1 MSNNEI
7 SHYKN
12 ALIEQKFDFGDS
24 KIIRLSREINS
35 ADQYVYNYEGIIDPF
50 IIDQSKISES
60 KAIRRLLD
68 KTQVVFNPGSPHIRV
83 RASHTSEVNST
94 AKNISDILG
103 LNNNLVEAISLG
115 HDIGHAPAG
124 HLFEK
129 IAKEDLLLCSLKD
142 MEWV

>member
-94 AKNISDILG
+94 AK
-103 LNNNLVEAISLG
+103 
-115 HDIGHAPAG
+115 H
-124 HLFEK
+124 FRFK
-129 IAKEDLLLCSLKD
+129 
-142 MEWV
+142 